1 MALTLRLASAF
12 AVSTLSSLVQGQDF
26 IHYKFDSP
34 CTTEVIN
41 YATGPSALPGNGVL
55 ETTSTISPWQG
66 GMFGGALAGG
76 AAVAPTFYNR
86 VRTGWDPSTQPVTGS
101 LTIAWFLR
109 KRNAPG
115 TALGYL
121 MGAPSGGFRMFTN
134 GVAGRG
140 LYQRIILAGGG
151 NGVNATIANDF
162 YLPATAADVQTLAA
176 AGWVHI
182 AMVIDAVAQTATWY
196 VNGAQ
201 ALQLTGVPGALINAA
216 GPFQVGYYSSPSP
229 YDTDE
234 FLMSFRA
241 YTPAEILALSLLP
254 QAGDGDYLS
263 NTAAQC
269 GTLGLG
275 SFCGRPSIGNAGYG
289 LSINTA
295 ATGLWVLL
303 FGFDRC
309 TFGGAIPLPFDG
321 GLLSPIAA
329 GCQVLTDIATT
340 ASGLAVGNANVPLV
354 IPPVSAFA
362 GLNIY
367 SQAGLIDF
375 ATNAVSASNGLAI
388 SIGI

>member
-1 MALTLRLASAF
+1 MALTLRLASAY

-55 ETTSTISPWQG
+55 ETTSTISPWQS

-76 AAVAPTFYNR
+76 TTLAPTFYNR

-109 KRNAPG
+109 QRNAPG
-115 TALGYL
+115 TALSYL
-121 MGAPSGGFRMFTN
+121 MGPPSGGFRMFTN

-201 ALQLTGVPGALINAA
+201 VLQLTGVPGALINAA

-254 QAGDGDYLS
+254 QAGDGDYLPTS
-263 NTAAQC
+263 PRSAARWGSAASAAARASATSATGSRSTPEPRGCGCCCSASTAARSAARSRC
-269 GTLGLG
+269 R
-275 SFCGRPSIGNAGYG
+275 S
-289 LSINTA
+289 TA
-295 ATGLWVLL
+295 ACC
-303 FGFDRC
+303 RRSR
-309 TFGGAIPLPFDG
+309 P
-321 GLLSPIAA
+321 
-329 GCQVLTDIATT
+329 
-340 ASGLAVGNANVPLV
+340 AVR
-354 IPPVSAFA
+354 
-362 GLNIY
+362 Y
-367 SQAGLIDF
+367 
-375 ATNAVSASNGLAI
+375 
-388 SIGI
+388 